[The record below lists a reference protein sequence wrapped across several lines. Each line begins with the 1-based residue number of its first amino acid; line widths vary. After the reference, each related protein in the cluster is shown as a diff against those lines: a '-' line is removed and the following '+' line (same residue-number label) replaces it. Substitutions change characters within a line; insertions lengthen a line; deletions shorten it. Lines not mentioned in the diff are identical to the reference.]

1 MQIVFYTVFIT
12 WRNGVVS
19 MATDGT
25 NTYQKKIIT
34 IPNILSF
41 FRLCLIPVIV
51 WLYTVKQD
59 YLWTLLIL
67 LLSAIT
73 DIVDGIIARKFNMI
87 SDFGKAFDPVAD
99 KLTQMA
105 MLFCLVSRFPYM
117 MIPFVLL
124 VVKEVFTGIT
134 ALITIKRTNT
144 VKGAVWHGKL
154 TTVALYSMMAIHL
167 LWYNIP
173 RTISLILVGICIG
186 IMLMSFIMY
195 AIQNFTAIRKRT
207 FENQP
212 FGEDK
217 QP

>member
-99 KLTQMA
+99 K
-105 MLFCLVSRFPYM
+105 
-117 MIPFVLL
+117 
-124 VVKEVFTGIT
+124 
-134 ALITIKRTNT
+134 
-144 VKGAVWHGKL
+144 
-154 TTVALYSMMAIHL
+154 
-167 LWYNIP
+167 
-173 RTISLILVGICIG
+173 
-186 IMLMSFIMY
+186 
-195 AIQNFTAIRKRT
+195 
-207 FENQP
+207 
-212 FGEDK
+212 
-217 QP
+217 

>member
-1 MQIVFYTVFIT
+1 MVK
-12 WRNGVVS
+12 NG
-19 MATDGT
+19 TE
-25 NTYQKKIIT
+25 NYQNKIIT

-41 FRLCLIPVIV
+41 FRICLIPVIV
-51 WLYTVKQD
+51 WLYNVKQD
-59 YLWTLLIL
+59 YLWTLFIL
-67 LLSAIT
+67 LLSAVT
-73 DIVDGIIARKFNMI
+73 DIVDGIIARKCNMI

-154 TTVALYSMMAIHL
+154 TTIALYSMMAIHL

-173 RTISLILVGICIG
+173 RTVSLILVSICIG
-186 IMLMSFIMY
+186 IMLMSFILY
-195 AIQNFTAIRKRT
+195 AIQNIKAIKNKT
-207 FENQP
+207 FE
-212 FGEDK
+212 E
-217 QP
+217 

>member
-34 IPNILSF
+34 IPNVLSF

>member
-34 IPNILSF
+34 IPNVLSF

-59 YLWTLLIL
+59 HFLTLIIL
-67 LLSAIT
+67 VLSGVT
-73 DIVDGIIARKFNMI
+73 DIVDGIIARKCNMI

-154 TTVALYSMMAIHL
+154 TTIALYSMMAIHL

-173 RTISLILVGICIG
+173 RAVSLILVGICIG
-186 IMLMSFIMY
+186 IMLMSFILY
-195 AIQNFTAIRKRT
+195 AIQNIKAIKNKT
-207 FENQP
+207 FE
-212 FGEDK
+212 E
-217 QP
+217 

>member
-1 MQIVFYTVFIT
+1 M
-12 WRNGVVS
+12 S
-19 MATDGT
+19 MTTDST

-59 YLWTLLIL
+59 HFLTLIIL
-67 LLSAIT
+67 VLSGVT
-73 DIVDGIIARKFNMI
+73 DIVDGIIARKCNMI

-99 KLTQMA
+99 KLTQIA

-154 TTVALYSMMAIHL
+154 TTIALYSMMAIHL

-186 IMLMSFIMY
+186 IMLMSFILY
-195 AIQNFTAIRKRT
+195 AIQNIKAIKNKT
-207 FENQP
+207 FE
-212 FGEDK
+212 E
-217 QP
+217 

>member
-1 MQIVFYTVFIT
+1 M
-12 WRNGVVS
+12 S
-19 MATDGT
+19 MTTDST

-59 YLWTLLIL
+59 HFLTLIIL
-67 LLSAIT
+67 VLSGVT
-73 DIVDGIIARKFNMI
+73 DIVDGIIARKCNMI

-154 TTVALYSMMAIHL
+154 TTVSLYSMMAIHIV
-167 LWYNIP
+167 WFNIP
-173 RTISLILVGICIG
+173 HAISLILVGVCIG

-195 AIQNFTAIRKRT
+195 SIQNIKAIKNKT
-207 FENQP
+207 YES
-212 FGEDK
+212 
-217 QP
+217 